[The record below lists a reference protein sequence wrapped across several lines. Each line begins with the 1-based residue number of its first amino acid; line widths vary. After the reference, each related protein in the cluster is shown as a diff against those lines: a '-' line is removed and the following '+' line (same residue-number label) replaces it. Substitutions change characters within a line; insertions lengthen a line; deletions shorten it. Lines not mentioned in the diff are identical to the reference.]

1 MAAPMLFRGLPL
13 LRFRPAASLL
23 GLPRVTF
30 CSAAPSEPTQPEEK
44 LSSADNN
51 TTTLLTVKEPPK
63 YHRWADPDYR
73 KWKDKED
80 EILRDIEPILFLAK
94 EILHSR
100 RLASPH
106 SIRIISISLSACNP
120 SDKISFSYHSFV
132 VYDKEIKDW
141 PQTTYMDGERL
152 TADDERAVVEKL
164 LAYHPHSEDKIGCGL
179 DAIMVDRHPQFGH
192 SRCLFVVRTDG
203 GWIDFSYQ
211 KCLRAYI
218 RDKYPSHAERF
229 IREHFSRG
237 SG

>member
-1 MAAPMLFRGLPL
+1 MVMAAPLLFRGLPL
-13 LRFRPAASLL
+13 LRFRPAARLL

-30 CSAAPSEPTQPEEK
+30 CSAAPPEPTQPEEK

-63 YHRWADPDYR
+63 YHRWDDPDYR

-80 EILRDIEPILFLAK
+80 EIQRDIEPILFLTK

-100 RLASPH
+100 R
-106 SIRIISISLSACNP
+106 
-120 SDKISFSYHSFV
+120 
-132 VYDKEIKDW
+132 
-141 PQTTYMDGERL
+141 YMDGERL

-179 DAIMVDRHPQFGH
+179 DAIMVDRHPQFRH

-229 IREHFSRG
+229 IREHFNRG

>member
-1 MAAPMLFRGLPL
+1 MASPMLFWGLPL
-13 LRFRPAASLL
+13 LRFRPAARLL
-23 GLPRVTF
+23 GLPRATF

-100 RLASPH
+100 R
-106 SIRIISISLSACNP
+106 
-120 SDKISFSYHSFV
+120 
-132 VYDKEIKDW
+132 
-141 PQTTYMDGERL
+141 YMDGERL

-179 DAIMVDRHPQFGH
+179 DAIMVDRHPQFGN

>member
-1 MAAPMLFRGLPL
+1 MLFRGLPL
-13 LRFRPAASLL
+13 LRFRPAARLL
-23 GLPRVTF
+23 GLPRATF

-100 RLASPH
+100 RLIVIGNVNVDIYFAL
-106 SIRIISISLSACNP
+106 RIISTIKACNP

-179 DAIMVDRHPQFGH
+179 DAIMHLASCKAITLMD
-192 SRCLFVVRTDG
+192 T
-203 GWIDFSYQ
+203 
-211 KCLRAYI
+211 
-218 RDKYPSHAERF
+218 
-229 IREHFSRG
+229 
-237 SG
+237 

>member
-13 LRFRPAASLL
+13 LRFRPAARLL

-100 RLASPH
+100 R
-106 SIRIISISLSACNP
+106 
-120 SDKISFSYHSFV
+120 
-132 VYDKEIKDW
+132 
-141 PQTTYMDGERL
+141 YMDGERL

>member
-1 MAAPMLFRGLPL
+1 MRTIKIYTFRYEIGSVCIGFVLVSRPRTKPKLEYSFHIIHISQPSPYLWVKLFQVEAEEGTRDSLVVMASPMLFRGLPL
-13 LRFRPAASLL
+13 LRFRPAARLL
-23 GLPRVTF
+23 GLPRATF

-106 SIRIISISLSACNP
+106 SIRIISISLSVIT
-120 SDKISFSYHSFV
+120 K
-132 VYDKEIKDW
+132 
-141 PQTTYMDGERL
+141 Q
-152 TADDERAVVEKL
+152 L
-164 LAYHPHSEDKIGCGL
+164 L
-179 DAIMVDRHPQFGH
+179 
-192 SRCLFVVRTDG
+192 
-203 GWIDFSYQ
+203 
-211 KCLRAYI
+211 
-218 RDKYPSHAERF
+218 
-229 IREHFSRG
+229 
-237 SG
+237 